1 MEMTIWYVLVGGLL
15 VLMAVSGSF
24 VQRLPL
30 SMGLVY
36 LVVGFALG
44 PAGAGLLNLNPLLRP
59 HVLEVLTEIAVIV
72 SLFSAGLKLRLPWR
86 GRAWIPPVRLA
97 LWGMIVTV
105 GLIAGTGMLWLGLPV
120 GVAILLGGIL
130 APTDPVLAS
139 DVAVKNPDDQDTL
152 RVTLTGEAGLNDGT
166 AFPVVMLGLGLLGLH
181 EIGTMGWRWF
191 AIDVLWSIPGGLAV
205 GAGLGYLVGQLI
217 LYLRRRHQEAVGLD
231 EFLAL
236 GLMALAYG
244 SALLL
249 HTYGFLAV
257 FAAGLALRR
266 IELGEQRDAPLP
278 TVELETDAS
287 GQADLA
293 VHPEK
298 APAYLAHA
306 TLTFNEQIERLST
319 VLLMVVVGG
328 LLTPPHLPPAALW
341 FVPLLLLVIRPV
353 AALVALVGTATSTL
367 QRGIIAWFGIRG
379 IGSLYYLSYALTHG
393 LAEPYAS
400 LLTGLTLS
408 VVAVSVIVH
417 GISVTPLVQRY
428 DHAQHELEQKALST
442 AD

>member
-1 MEMTIWYVLVGGLL
+1 MELTIWYVLVGGLL

-36 LVVGFALG
+36 LAVGFALG
-44 PAGAGLLNLNPLLRP
+44 PSGAGLLDLNPLLHP
-59 HVLEVLTEIAVIV
+59 HVLEVLTEVAVLL

-86 GRAWIPPVRLA
+86 DRAWIPPLRLA
-97 LWGMIVTV
+97 FGGMILTV
-105 GLIAGTGMLWLGLPV
+105 GLIAGTGVLWLGLPV

-139 DVAVKNPDDQDTL
+139 DVTVAKPGDQDTL

-166 AFPVVMLGLGLLGLH
+166 AFPVIMLGLGLLGLH
-181 EIGTMGWRWF
+181 EIGTMGWRWL
-191 AIDVLWSIPGGLAV
+191 AIDLLWAIPGGLVV
-205 GAGLGYLVGQLI
+205 GAGLGYLIGRLI
-217 LYLRRRHQEAVGLD
+217 LYLRQHHQEAVGLD

-236 GLMALAYG
+236 GLIALAYG
-244 SALLL
+244 GALLL

-257 FAAGLALRR
+257 FAAGLALRH
-266 IELGEQRDAPLP
+266 IELAEQQDAPLP
-278 TVELETDAS
+278 AAELESDAD
-287 GQADLA
+287 GQKDLA

-306 TLTFNEQIERLST
+306 TLAFNEQIERLST

-328 LLTPPHLPPAALW
+328 LLNPANLPTAAIW
-341 FVPLLLLVIRPV
+341 FVPLLLLVIRPL
-353 AALVALVGTATSTL
+353 AAWIALLGTATSVL

-379 IGSLYYLSYALTHG
+379 IGSLYYLSYSLTHG

-400 LLTGLTLS
+400 VLTGLTLA

-417 GISVTPLVQRY
+417 GISVTPLVERY
-428 DHAQHELEQKALST
+428 EQVKDGRKQKALGT